1 MCKIKKEYYMET
13 STESSFKRAF
23 RLIIEGYEGNYSND
37 KDDPGGETYKGIS
50 RNMNK
55 DFDGWKIIDSYKG
68 KKNYPELLKTD
79 DKLQSLVLDF
89 YKKNYWDAFEG
100 DILGEETG
108 EEMFDQSINLG
119 IERASEHL
127 QRSLNILNDR
137 QTLYPD
143 IKVDGVIGDQTIG
156 AYFKCC
162 SMEKEKMLVNVL
174 NMFQA
179 KYYIELME
187 KRNAF
192 EKFIGL
198 FKRVTII

>member
-1 MCKIKKEYYMET
+1 MET
-13 STESSFKRAF
+13 STETSFKRAF
-23 RLIIEGYEGNYSND
+23 KLIIEGFEGNYSND

-55 DFDGWKIIDSYKG
+55 DWEGWKIIDGYKG
-68 KKNYPELLKTD
+68 EKYYPDLLKTD

-89 YKKNYWDAFEG
+89 YKKNYWDVFEG

-108 EEMFDQSINLG
+108 EEMFDQSVNLG
-119 IERASEHL
+119 IQRAIEHL

-143 IKVDGVIGDQTIG
+143 VKVDGIIGDQTIG
-156 AYFKCC
+156 IYFKCC
-162 SMEKEKMLVNVL
+162 NLGKETLLVNLL
-174 NMFQA
+174 NMFQG

-187 KRNAF
+187 KRNVF

>member
-1 MCKIKKEYYMET
+1 MET

-50 RNMNK
+50 RKMNK
-55 DFDGWKIIDSYKG
+55 DWEGWKIIDSYKG
-68 KKNYPELLKTD
+68 EKNYPALLKTD

-89 YKKNYWDAFEG
+89 YKKNYWDGFEG
-100 DILGEETG
+100 DAFSDEAG
-108 EEMFDQSINLG
+108 EEMFDQSVNLG
-119 IERASEHL
+119 IKRAVEHL
-127 QRSLNILNDR
+127 QRSLNILNER
-137 QTLYPD
+137 QTHYPD
-143 IKVDGVIGDQTIG
+143 IKVDGIIGDQTIG

-187 KRNAF
+187 KRNVF

>member
-1 MCKIKKEYYMET
+1 MET
-13 STESSFKRAF
+13 NTESSFKRAF
-23 RLIIEGYEGNYSND
+23 RLIIEGFEGNYSND

-55 DFDGWKIIDSYKG
+55 NWEGWKIIDSYKG
-68 KKNYPELLKTD
+68 KKYYPEILKID
-79 DKLQSLVLDF
+79 YKLQALVLDF

-100 DILGEETG
+100 DAFSEEAG
-108 EEMFDQSINLG
+108 EEMFDQSVNLG
-119 IERASEHL
+119 IKRAVEHL
-127 QRSLNILNDR
+127 QRSLNVLNER

-143 IKVDGVIGDQTIG
+143 IKVDGIIGDQTIG

-162 SMEKEKMLVNVL
+162 NLGKETMLVNIL

-187 KRNAF
+187 KRNVF
-192 EKFIGL
+192 EKFLGL

>member
-1 MCKIKKEYYMET
+1 MCKIKKEFYMDT

-23 RLIIEGYEGNYSND
+23 KLIIEGFEGNYSND

-55 DFDGWKIIDSYKG
+55 NWEGWKIIDSYKG
-68 KKNYPELLKTD
+68 KKYYPEILKID
-79 DKLQSLVLDF
+79 YKLQALVLDF

-100 DILGEETG
+100 DAFSEEAG
-108 EEMFDQSINLG
+108 EEMFDQSVNLG
-119 IERASEHL
+119 TKRAIEHL
-127 QRSLNILNDR
+127 QRSLNILNER
-137 QTLYPD
+137 QTHYND
-143 IKVDGVIGDQTIG
+143 IKVDGIIGDQTIG
-156 AYFKCC
+156 AYLNCC
-162 SMEKEKMLVNVL
+162 HLEKETMLVNVL

-187 KRNAF
+187 KRNVF
-192 EKFIGL
+192 EKFLGL

>member
-37 KDDPGGETYKGIS
+37 KDDPG
-50 RNMNK
+50 
-55 DFDGWKIIDSYKG
+55 
-68 KKNYPELLKTD
+68 
-79 DKLQSLVLDF
+79 
-89 YKKNYWDAFEG
+89 
-100 DILGEETG
+100 
-108 EEMFDQSINLG
+108 EEMFDQSVNLG
-119 IERASEHL
+119 IKRAVEHL

-137 QTLYPD
+137 QTLYND
-143 IKVDGVIGDQTIG
+143 IKVDGIIGDQTIG

-162 SMEKEKMLVNVL
+162 HLEKETMLVNVL

-187 KRNAF
+187 KRNVF

>member
-1 MCKIKKEYYMET
+1 MCKIKKEHYMIT

-23 RLIIEGYEGNYSND
+23 KLIIEGYEGNYSND

-55 DFDGWKIIDSYKG
+55 DWEGWKIIDSYKG
-68 KKNYPELLKTD
+68 KKYYPEILKID
-79 DKLQSLVLDF
+79 YKLQALAADF

-100 DILGEETG
+100 DVFSEEAG
-108 EEMFDQSINLG
+108 EEMFDQSVNLG
-119 IERASEHL
+119 TKRAIEHL
-127 QRSLNILNDR
+127 QRSLNILNER
-137 QTLYPD
+137 QTHYND
-143 IKVDGVIGDQTIG
+143 IKVDGIIGDQTIG
-156 AYFKCC
+156 TYLNCC
-162 SMEKEKMLVNVL
+162 HLEKETMLVNVL

-187 KRNAF
+187 KRNVF
-192 EKFIGL
+192 EKFVGL

>member
-1 MCKIKKEYYMET
+1 MET
-13 STESSFKRAF
+13 NTESSFKRAF
-23 RLIIEGYEGNYSND
+23 RLIIEGYEGEYSND
-37 KDDPGGETYKGIS
+37 KNDPGGETYKGIS

-55 DFDGWKIIDSYKG
+55 DFEGWKIIDSYKG
-68 KKNYPELLKTD
+68 RKNYPELLKID
-79 DKLQSLVLDF
+79 DKLQSLVMDF

-100 DILGEETG
+100 DALEEETG
-108 EEMFDQSINLG
+108 EEMFDQSVNLG
-119 IERASEHL
+119 IKRAVEHL

-137 QTLYPD
+137 QTLYND
-143 IKVDGVIGDQTIG
+143 IKVDGIIGDQTIG

-162 SMEKEKMLVNVL
+162 HLEKETMLVNVL

-187 KRNAF
+187 KRNVF

>member
-1 MCKIKKEYYMET
+1 MET
-13 STESSFKRAF
+13 STETSFKRAF
-23 RLIIEGYEGNYSND
+23 KLIIEGFEGNYSND

-55 DFDGWKIIDSYKG
+55 DWEGWKIIDSYKG
-68 KKNYPELLKTD
+68 EKNYPDLLKTD
-79 DKLQSLVLDF
+79 DKLQSLVMDF
-89 YKKNYWDAFEG
+89 YKKNYWDVFEG

-108 EEMFDQSINLG
+108 EEMFDQSVNLG
-119 IERASEHL
+119 IQRAIEHL

-143 IKVDGVIGDQTIG
+143 IKADGIIGDQTIG
-156 AYFKCC
+156 VYFNCC
-162 SMEKEKMLVNVL
+162 HLGKEAMLVNVL
-174 NMFQA
+174 NMFQG

-187 KRNAF
+187 KRNVF

>member
-1 MCKIKKEYYMET
+1 MDT

-23 RLIIEGYEGNYSND
+23 GLIIEGYEGEYSND

-55 DFDGWKIIDSYKG
+55 DFEGWKIIDGYKG
-68 KKNYPELLKTD
+68 RKNYPELLKTD
-79 DKLQSLVLDF
+79 DKLQSLVMDF

-100 DILGEETG
+100 DILDDETG
-108 EEMFDQSINLG
+108 EEMFDQSVNLG
-119 IERASEHL
+119 IKRAIEHL
-127 QRSLNILNDR
+127 QRSINILNDR
-137 QTLYPD
+137 QTLYND
-143 IKVDGVIGDQTIG
+143 VKVDGIIGDQTTG

-162 SMEKEKMLVNVL
+162 DMVKEEMLVNVM

-187 KRNAF
+187 KRNVF
-192 EKFIGL
+192 EKFVGL

>member
-1 MCKIKKEYYMET
+1 MNT
-13 STESSFKRAF
+13 NTESSFKRAY
-23 RLIIEGYEGNYSND
+23 RLIIEEYEGEYSND
-37 KDDPGGETYKGIS
+37 KDDPGGETYRGIS

-55 DFDGWKIIDSYKG
+55 DWEGWKIIDSYKG
-68 KKNYPELLKTD
+68 KKNYPDLLKTD
-79 DKLQSLVLDF
+79 DKLQELVLDF

-100 DILGEETG
+100 DAFDDETG
-108 EEMFDQSINLG
+108 EEMFDQSVNLG
-119 IERASEHL
+119 IKRAVEHL

-143 IKVDGVIGDQTIG
+143 IKADGAIGDQTLG
-156 AYFKCC
+156 AYFHCC
-162 SMEKEKMLVNVL
+162 HLEKEKMVVNIL

-179 KYYIELME
+179 KYHIELME
-187 KRNAF
+187 KQNVF

>member
-1 MCKIKKEYYMET
+1 MDT

-23 RLIIEGYEGNYSND
+23 RLIIEGYEGEYSND

-55 DFDGWKIIDSYKG
+55 DFEGWKIIDSYKG
-68 KKNYPELLKTD
+68 KKNYPALLKTD

-100 DILGEETG
+100 DILGDETG
-108 EEMFDQSINLG
+108 EEMFDQSVNLG

-137 QTLYPD
+137 QTHYND
-143 IKVDGVIGDQTIG
+143 IKVDGIIGDQTIG

-162 SMEKEKMLVNVL
+162 DMVKEEMLVNVL

-187 KRNAF
+187 KRNVF

>member
-1 MCKIKKEYYMET
+1 MDT

-37 KDDPGGETYKGIS
+37 KDDPGGETYKGVS

-55 DFDGWKIIDSYKG
+55 DWEGWKIIDSYKG

-79 DKLQSLVLDF
+79 DKLQSIVLDF

-100 DILGEETG
+100 DILDDKTG
-108 EEMFDQSINLG
+108 EEMFDQSVNLG

-127 QRSLNILNDR
+127 QRSLNILNER
-137 QTLYPD
+137 QTHYND
-143 IKVDGVIGDQTIG
+143 IKVDGIIGDQTIG

-162 SMEKEKMLVNVL
+162 NLGKETMLVNVL

-187 KRNAF
+187 KRNVF
-192 EKFIGL
+192 EKFVGL

>member
-1 MCKIKKEYYMET
+1 MET
-13 STESSFKRAF
+13 ETESSFKRAF
-23 RLIIEGYEGNYSND
+23 KHIIEGFEGEYSND
-37 KDDPGGETYKGIS
+37 KDDPGGETYRGIS

-55 DFDGWKIIDSYKG
+55 DFEGWKIIDSYKG
-68 KKNYPELLKTD
+68 RKNYPEMLKTD
-79 DKLQSLVLDF
+79 DNLQELVLDF
-89 YKKNYWDAFEG
+89 YKKNYWDKFEG
-100 DILGEETG
+100 DAFDDETG
-108 EEMFDQSINLG
+108 EEMFDQSVNLG
-119 IERASEHL
+119 IKRAVEHL

-143 IKVDGVIGDQTIG
+143 IKADGIMGDQTIG

-162 SMEKEKMLVNVL
+162 SLEKEKMLVNIL

-187 KRNAF
+187 KRNVF

-198 FKRVTII
+198 FKRVTIK

>member
-1 MCKIKKEYYMET
+1 MCKIKKELQMDT

-50 RNMNK
+50 RKMNK
-55 DFDGWKIIDSYKG
+55 DFEGWKIIDSYKG
-68 KKNYPELLKTD
+68 RKNYPDLLKTD
-79 DKLQSLVLDF
+79 NKLQELVLDF

-100 DILGEETG
+100 DAFSEEAG
-108 EEMFDQSINLG
+108 EEMFDQSVNLG
-119 IERASEHL
+119 IKRAIEHL

-137 QTLYPD
+137 QPLYPD
-143 IKVDGVIGDQTIG
+143 IKVDGIIGDETLGEYLQ
-156 AYFKCC
+156 CC
-162 SMEKEKMLVNVL
+162 SLRKEKMLVNIL

-187 KRNAF
+187 KR
-192 EKFIGL
+192 KIGSESCRE
-198 FKRVTII
+198 RV